1 MQSVDPGFVADDVLT
16 LRTQLPAPRYDD
28 SVRRTQFYQR
38 VLAGVGAIPSSSA
51 YRILQLWSRP
61 WALMCYSMRIS
72 SHIFP
77 GDSPMAL
84 ARTNLTLPEDL
95 LAAVDELAGPRG
107 RSRYVAEAVAQRV
120 KRDKLG
126 KAIRETAGIMVGS
139 PGWMSPDEVV
149 RWVDFLRSEETD

>member
-1 MQSVDPGFVADDVLT
+1 
-16 LRTQLPAPRYDD
+16 
-28 SVRRTQFYQR
+28 
-38 VLAGVGAIPSSSA
+38 
-51 YRILQLWSRP
+51 
-61 WALMCYSMRIS
+61 
-72 SHIFP
+72 
-77 GDSPMAL
+77 MAL
-84 ARTNLTLPEDL
+84 TRTNLTLPEGL
-95 LAAVDELAGPRG
+95 MAEVDKLAGPRG

>member
-1 MQSVDPGFVADDVLT
+1 
-16 LRTQLPAPRYDD
+16 
-28 SVRRTQFYQR
+28 
-38 VLAGVGAIPSSSA
+38 
-51 YRILQLWSRP
+51 
-61 WALMCYSMRIS
+61 
-72 SHIFP
+72 
-77 GDSPMAL
+77 MAL
-84 ARTNLTLPEDL
+84 ARTNLTLPQDL
-95 LAAVDELAGPRG
+95 LAEVDELAGPRG

>member
-1 MQSVDPGFVADDVLT
+1 
-16 LRTQLPAPRYDD
+16 
-28 SVRRTQFYQR
+28 
-38 VLAGVGAIPSSSA
+38 
-51 YRILQLWSRP
+51 
-61 WALMCYSMRIS
+61 
-72 SHIFP
+72 
-77 GDSPMAL
+77 MAL

-95 LAAVDELAGPRG
+95 LAEIDEIAGPRG